1 MIQMF
6 SSLPNPQANADTASA
21 MDEGVEVFWSGDS
34 NGEGFII
41 PPDSAS
47 KEGIVLAGDDLA
59 NLYTV
64 IRASVINL
72 YF

>member
-1 MIQMF
+1 MF
-6 SSLPNPQANADTASA
+6 SSLPNLQANVDTASA
-21 MDEGVEVFWSGDS
+21 VDEGVEVFWSGDS
-34 NGEGFII
+34 NGEGFIT

-47 KEGIVLAGDDLA
+47 KAGDDLA